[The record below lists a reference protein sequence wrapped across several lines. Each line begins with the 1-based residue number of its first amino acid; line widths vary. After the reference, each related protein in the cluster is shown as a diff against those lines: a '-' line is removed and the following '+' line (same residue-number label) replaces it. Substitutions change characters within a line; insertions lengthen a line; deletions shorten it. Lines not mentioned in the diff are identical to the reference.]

1 MSKVEALPQ
10 VLLDLVSDGAD
21 FFCSLCRHVFV
32 HRYKVHF
39 AQLKDNL
46 GISDLVER
54 LLDSAYFSALL
65 DYDEVEAVLDIEYTD

>member
-1 MSKVEALPQ
+1 MSEVEALPQ

-21 FFCSLCRHVFV
+21 FFCPLCCHVFV
-32 HRYKVHF
+32 HRYQVHL

-46 GISDLVER
+46 GIFDLVER
-54 LLDSAYFSALL
+54 LLDPAYFSALL